1 MTQDF
6 GQAARYHH
14 RVIALRV
21 PLYLD
26 LGIVTTLIAA
36 SWLLQPASPV
46 HSGPDIAV
54 EPAAEPLEIRSQ
66 STEATC
72 DADAITSIVI
82 RGQFTS
88 REHINEGFAI
98 SFAGTE
104 GRYTTFTD
112 RRGYFEVR
120 IPRED
125 YVGDLCK
132 VPSESLTFSDT
143 QMNLRYRLA
152 FE

>member
-1 MTQDF
+1 MTRDF
-6 GQAARYHH
+6 GQDARYHH
-14 RVIALRV
+14 RVIALRA

-36 SWLLQPASPV
+36 SWLLQPPAPTS
-46 HSGPDIAV
+46 SGPDIAV

-66 STEATC
+66 STGASC

-112 RRGYFEVR
+112 PRGYFEVR

-132 VPSESLTFSDT
+132 LPSDSLTFSDT